1 MHELIKISSSQLSR
15 LPDDQIVKV
24 AGVLRRLKNWLKTQF
39 SPEFKEEVEKL
50 ETESV
55 EYSSTLDEIKQQIE
69 KVQDAIKD
77 KELEEYR
84 SELKVLKE
92 LLDKTLIKTDKNL
105 DQAGIVSSVT
115 GRVKSFRSLTSE
127 IVNEYEKLMEEH
139 NYDLPLKKSINIKFS
154 DSNYYKN
161 LNYNN
166 FSITITPSAQGAL
179 KEKLNTAIN
188 GSLNISLEDI
198 ENKINEEFYNRL
210 AKAIL
215 NGTIGYVAYQVPS
228 QGKSATIGHLL
239 LSVLSDDFIIPDT
252 NIKIKADVVLI
263 DPTLANDK
271 RFILRKTDVIK
282 VVSGSSGSLSSI
294 SEARK
299 NFYSKIIKHAL
310 SSESNIKAKRVDIK
324 NTLNPH
330 SPDEVAEMLK
340 DAYQNFFG
348 ELPSLETLAFMWA
361 QLTWEHGRKYKF
373 IGNNVGNLKAFDSW
387 LSDSSNMYYAM
398 DTKEYTQEGKEY
410 VEKSAKWRAY
420 PTLEKGF
427 EAYLE
432 RLKNKF
438 PKSLEK
444 IQEGKPVA
452 ASETLSKEK
461 YYTAP
466 VEQYTG
472 NVKSIYDE
480 FLKKYSDKFPE
491 LSRVSSQKEDSKFSA
506 PGSSEQSVSKIDELS
521 KTLYASPLT
530 YLVKNAIFKINNPE
544 KKILIQVEGSD
555 LTDNLEYANNLSYLI
570 QDYLKGVTTLHKL
583 DNKIQIQAIAHTES
597 NFKLAAIELSN
608 LLSKEI
614 NKKINKNVYTVIAEN
629 LPTFADEIS
638 DEEIESNHRKFLM
651 RNS

>member
-50 ETESV
+50 ETESA

-69 KVQDAIKD
+69 KVQEAIKD

-127 IVNEYEKLMEEH
+127 VENEYEKLMEEH

-166 FSITITPSAQGAL
+166 FSITITPSAQDAL
-179 KEKLNTAIN
+179 KEKLNKAIK
-188 GSLNISLEDI
+188 GSLNISLEGI

-282 VVSGSSGSLSSI
+282 VVSGSLGSSLSSV
-294 SEARK
+294 SEVRK
-299 NFYSKIIKHAL
+299 DFYLKIIKNAL
-310 SSESNIKAKRVDIK
+310 SSESSIKAKRVDIK

-340 DAYQNFFG
+340 DAYQNLIG

-361 QLTWEHGRKYKF
+361 QLTWEHGREYVFK
-373 IGNNVGNLKAFDSW
+373 GNNVGNIKAFDKW
-387 LSDSSNMYYAM
+387 LSNSSNFYYVM
-398 DTKEYTQEGKEY
+398 DTIEVVEGKNAPL
-410 VEKSAKWRAY
+410 KGAKWRAY
-420 PTLEKGF
+420 PTLEDGF
-427 EAYLE
+427 KDYLKV
-432 RLKNKF
+432 LKDRF
-438 PKSLEK
+438 PESFKK

-461 YYTAP
+461 YYTASP
-466 VEQYTG
+466 KTYTS

-491 LSRVSSQKEDSKFSA
+491 LSRVSPQKEDSKVSA
-506 PGSSEQSVSKIDELS
+506 PGSAEQSVSKIDELS